1 MNFRWLSSTLTTLC
15 AFLLLPGAAQ
25 AKKKAEKITPDI
37 ANEHYG
43 PHALNVLDLW
53 KARSDKPTPLV
64 VQIHGG
70 GFHGGSK
77 NTADPA
83 MVAALTAKGISVM
96 AISYRL
102 SPEVTYPAH
111 HTDCARAIQ
120 YARLHAKEWNID
132 PARIGATGNSA
143 GAGIILWLGFHED
156 LADPANA
163 DPVLRRSSRLAGMAV
178 FNAQSTYDPFVIR
191 EWIGEVT
198 SKHPVLENFYGLKPD
213 QYDTPA
219 ARAMFAQ
226 ASAVTHLSKDDPP
239 VYAIYMEPRDPLPA
253 DAKPGAGIHHP
264 NFGLKLK
271 EEMDKL
277 GLECT
282 LRHVEDG
289 ADFIQEMTAFFVK
302 HLSASPNGS
311 P

>member
-1 MNFRWLSSTLTTLC
+1 MNIHRLPSALLTLC
-15 AFLLLPGAAQ
+15 AGLLLLCNAHAKKAQ
-25 AKKKAEKITPDI
+25 AAKVTPDI

-102 SPEVTYPAH
+102 SPEVTYPVH
-111 HTDCARAIQ
+111 HMDCARAIQ
-120 YARLHAKEWNID
+120 YARLRAREWNID

-143 GAGIILWLGFHED
+143 GAGMILWLGFHDD

-163 DPVLRRSSRLAGMAV
+163 DPVLRESSRLRGMAV
-178 FNAQSTYDPFVIR
+178 FNAQTSYDPFVIKG
-191 EWIGEVT
+191 WIGEAT
-198 SKHPVLENFYGLKPD
+198 SKHPLFEMFYGLKPE

-219 ARAMFAQ
+219 ARAQFAQ
-226 ASAVTHLSKDDPP
+226 ASAVTHLTKDDPP
-239 VYAIYMEPRDPLPA
+239 VYAIYKEPRDPVPA

-264 NFGLKLK
+264 NFGLRLK
-271 EEMDKL
+271 EQMDRT
-277 GLECT
+277 GIECT
-282 LRHVEDG
+282 LRHVDEG
-289 ADFIQEMTAFFVK
+289 ADFIQEMTAFFVR
-302 HLSASPNGS
+302 HLLEGK
-311 P
+311 